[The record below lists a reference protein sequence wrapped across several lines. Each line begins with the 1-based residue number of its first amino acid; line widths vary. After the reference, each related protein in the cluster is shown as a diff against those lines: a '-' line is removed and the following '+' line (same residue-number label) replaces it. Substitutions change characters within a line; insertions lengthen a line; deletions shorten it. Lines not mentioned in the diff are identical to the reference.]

1 MVGKANVG
9 YTRAGFPTYNLAKAK
24 QYVAAYKKET
34 GKNLVFTQPADTSAE
49 SQASAKATQQILKK
63 AGITMN
69 ISTEDTATI
78 TAKAFPTPGT
88 GFNAYQAYPTLL
100 FEGDGVEFTFPFMVR
115 NMFMTPN
122 NKLVAGLGGPRS
134 LAGGTFLAFGA
145 LINPGRTAD
154 AALDAAVFSAWYDTT
169 SGRNAKI
176 RAAMKYYQENAF
188 SIAGT
193 SQTHF
198 TGVNK
203 KLKGWDTYFLAGG
216 GKGFPM
222 TNAGINYTG
231 LYLEK

>member
-1 MVGKANVG
+1 
-9 YTRAGFPTYNLAKAK
+9 
-24 QYVAAYKKET
+24 
-34 GKNLVFTQPADTSAE
+34 
-49 SQASAKATQQILKK
+49 
-63 AGITMN
+63 
-69 ISTEDTATI
+69 
-78 TAKAFPTPGT
+78 
-88 GFNAYQAYPTLL
+88 
-100 FEGDGVEFTFPFMVR
+100 
-115 NMFMTPN
+115 MTPN

-154 AALDAAVFSAWYDTT
+154 PALDAAVFSAWYDTT

-176 RAAMKYYQENAF
+176 KAAIKYYQENAF
-188 SIAGT
+188 SVHGA
-193 SQTHF
+193 HLAYF

-216 GKGFPM
+216 GKGIPM